1 MKFDL
6 ITYPVPYTL
15 YLVPKQLTMTT
26 HNYTISFQLKRP
38 KLLSSFRL
46 KQSGG
51 RNLFLFTIASFL
63 LLSSCT
69 QQPPTEAELIEKAK
83 AIHEKILTIDSHAD
97 TPMWMTR
104 EGFDIGKDNS
114 ESSKGSKVDLTRMEE
129 GGLDACFFAVF
140 VGQGSRDKEGDMKAR
155 KRAIAMF
162 DTIHNAISRYPELAE
177 VALTSTDAYRLEKQE
192 KIAIFIGMEN
202 GYPIGNDLSLVEDY
216 YKRGA
221 RYITLCH
228 TKNNDICDSST
239 DKKGPE
245 HDGLSEFGEEV
256 VREMNRLGIMV
267 DVSHVSDKS
276 FYDILEA
283 SATPVIAS
291 HSCARAICDNPRN
304 LDDDMLRALVR
315 NGGVIQMCILSSY
328 VEEPEPTPLRDSAMA
343 VLREKYNNWENLSD
357 EELKN
362 ARKEWQN
369 LNVQFPRNL
378 SSVTKV
384 VDHIDHMLDVA
395 GIDHIGIGTDFDGGG
410 AVNGCYDVSEMENI
424 TIELVKRGYSEEDIE
439 KIWGKNLMRV
449 MREVEEYSKSHI

>member
-1 MKFDL
+1 
-6 ITYPVPYTL
+6 
-15 YLVPKQLTMTT
+15 MTT

-51 RNLFLFTIASFL
+51 RNLLFLFTFIAFL
-63 LLSSCT
+63 FLSSCT

-114 ESSKGSKVDLTRMEE
+114 ESSKGSKVDLARMEE

-140 VGQGSRDKEGDMKAR
+140 VGQGSRDKEGNMKAR

-276 FYDILEA
+276 FYNILEA

-395 GIDHIGIGTDFDGGG
+395 GIDHIGVGTDFDGGG

>member
-1 MKFDL
+1 
-6 ITYPVPYTL
+6 
-15 YLVPKQLTMTT
+15 MTT

-140 VGQGSRDKEGDMKAR
+140 VGQSSRDKEGNMKAR
-155 KRAIAMF
+155 NRAIAMF

>member
-1 MKFDL
+1 
-6 ITYPVPYTL
+6 
-15 YLVPKQLTMTT
+15 
-26 HNYTISFQLKRP
+26 
-38 KLLSSFRL
+38 
-46 KQSGG
+46 
-51 RNLFLFTIASFL
+51 
-63 LLSSCT
+63 
-69 QQPPTEAELIEKAK
+69 
-83 AIHEKILTIDSHAD
+83 
-97 TPMWMTR
+97 
-104 EGFDIGKDNS
+104 
-114 ESSKGSKVDLTRMEE
+114 
-129 GGLDACFFAVF
+129 
-140 VGQGSRDKEGDMKAR
+140 
-155 KRAIAMF
+155 MF

-245 HDGLSEFGEEV
+245 HDGLSKFGEEV
-256 VREMNRLGIMV
+256 VKEMNQLGIMV

-304 LDDDMLRALVR
+304 LDDDMLRALAR

-343 VLREKYNNWENLSD
+343 ALREKYNNWENLSD

-395 GIDHIGIGTDFDGGG
+395 GIDHVGIGTDFDGGG

-449 MREVEEYSKSHI
+449 MRDVEEYSKSHI